1 MNWNNQLLGQF
12 IQVNEIKN
20 LAAKRAVANK
30 MAARVKD
37 GEIVGV
43 GSGSSALLA
52 LVAIAERIKAE
63 ELKVKVIPTSY
74 EINMASQHLGLM
86 ITDLLSDRPD
96 WCFDGADEV
105 DPNHSL
111 NKGRGGAMFRE
122 KLVMSSCEE
131 RYILVDDSKMVQRLG
146 TNFPIP
152 IEVHQAGLSYVT
164 AALKA
169 LGAKQMN
176 IRAAK
181 GKDGP
186 VITESGCVILDV
198 RFEVVFDGLEKAI
211 KVITGVLDSGL
222 FQGYKPNILS
232 V

>member
-12 IQVNEIKN
+12 IQVDQIKN
-20 LAAKRAVANK
+20 LTEKRAVADQ

-37 GEIVGV
+37 GEVIGV

-52 LVAIAERIKAE
+52 LIAIADRIKTE
-63 ELKVKVIPTSY
+63 GLKVKVIPTSF
-74 EINMASQHLGLM
+74 EINMAIQHLGLVL
-86 ITDLLSDRPD
+86 TDLLSDKPD

-105 DPNHSL
+105 DREHSL

-122 KLVMSSCEE
+122 KLVMSACEE
-131 RYILVDDSKMVQRLG
+131 RYILIDSSKMVERLG

-152 IEVHQAGLSYVT
+152 VEVHQAGLSYVT
-164 AALKA
+164 FALKE
-169 LGAKQMN
+169 LGAEQME

-186 VITESGCVILDV
+186 VITESGCLILDV
-198 RFEVVFDGLEKAI
+198 RFELIPNGLEKAI
-211 KVITGVLDSGL
+211 KGITGVLDSGL
-222 FQGYKPNILS
+222 FQGYAPIILT